1 MGNTLMMTKSKLNRV
16 AIAVAMSVGLSTA
29 AMAQE
34 TSSGITGSVVGYLLS
49 RWVLNFLDTT
59 ASGRDIVPPVV
70 FTADIGIIIL
80 TFACLIAAAV
90 LAVAVAVVFARRLR
104 PSDILRTVE

>member
-1 MGNTLMMTKSKLNRV
+1 MQVLFSLVLERSV
-16 AIAVAMSVGLSTA
+16 IAAFGI
-29 AMAQE
+29 
-34 TSSGITGSVVGYLLS
+34 ITGSVVGYLLS

-80 TFACLIAAAV
+80 TFICLIAAAV
-90 LAVAVAVVFARRLR
+90 LAVALAVVSAGRLR